1 MSEEKLVWDD
11 NLKQWVQ
18 PKKANGVAGTDAS
31 VTPEQNDMASSSDP
45 YLLDLNARANGTI
58 EPNGQL
64 GFDPYRDGKPNIDY
78 DPQTGSTQVIGEKQ
92 FVSRFGATTVNVFGE
107 ASEEDM
113 LAWKIHNQDE
123 PEFELNTAGGKHI
136 APTLSDKKNV
146 KYVKPGD
153 EVPALDLAKSYET
166 MNDLD
171 IEYDNIFYNTDKD
184 TSFVDKYYPG
194 VGATDNFNVIDFQ
207 GYLTRTGFIK
217 YFEEGMEE
225 GKYDTKINVY
235 SDIMEKAMAEEDL
248 ANALDEYQAYRTKRA
263 NDREMVAAVYKY
275 PEVFKG
281 ARSIDDLTA
290 VAFNYENPIADNY
303 YNQLHDFE
311 DYKTNVYEDLT
322 VFKNE
327 QLNELNDKYE
337 RLKNRNDVE
346 DAVGVV
352 TNPIIELPVGA
363 FEAGR
368 DLLLWVGGWMPDWS
382 PVGGGDWVR
391 SNTARLNMRQK
402 YGNKSLDYFMAEG
415 KRVNHDGID
424 YIISEDGSI
433 YDETNNVNITG
444 ILNASNYT
452 GPSAETLYSKLDPNS
467 ETVSDFSSRGGA
479 KMFGN
484 VTGNIIGQIYGTKGA
499 GVARGALSLRA
510 LSAANKLGRFKSVA
524 AYNKYKGA
532 VASGTKKGRDIKN
545 KYETFGLNLTTK
557 QKGLVD
563 ATMFQSLYGAAT
575 GYKNTL
581 QAAQRANLDV
591 ETAEKLANMGSF
603 QMSLLYAL
611 TGPINPR
618 ISQVKF
624 IDDFVAGKNNVYNRI
639 VTAAKN
645 NKANPYGAAKNEF
658 TKSVRDYVNRKTGAA
673 FLSEGTKEV
682 IQENI
687 QQFGESNIVNANLN
701 EALGKDFVDQNYS
714 MKDFIETSIMS
725 FAAGGLLG
733 GVSASGQN
741 YTPSKVS
748 DLYQLSQD
756 KKGARSRFD
765 YLVKNKALTQEQA
778 DNILKDIDA
787 VGNAVNN
794 KEVPMYLAEL
804 NPDTFVKIANNTQE
818 INRLKEEK
826 KKLAPGLEGNTQQEI
841 DRLTKENIELQRG
854 ENLKLIKEEGK
865 LIEKLGGKDNVIIFG
880 TQQEAAEQGYTGKD
894 LISNGFMDVD
904 GKIVIIED
912 VAAANSAL
920 SVGSHELLHKI
931 LKAEFTV
938 DGNPTALQ
946 KRLLNEF
953 KNVLKQKG
961 LYNQILGQLQKN
973 YDNIDTVNLD
983 EWFTAFSDIIG
994 NSKKMG
1000 VDPVKQFGDKWWQ
1013 QFGNWLSNLFKGR
1026 LGQDKALNFQSGKEV
1041 YDFIIN
1047 YQKNLSEGKLSDLA
1061 KQKIKAGENLKV
1073 KKRSLSEKDLGKTKE
1088 RLSKFTKE
1096 EAANNPAVDREL
1108 PDMVNAQ
1115 VGNLAIKFDPE
1126 LRMEFMQDVLLR
1138 TLTDIRNNPWDGRG
1152 TLYGYLNGR
1161 IRKRI
1166 LDAFRDDRKRVDPL
1180 YVNKID
1186 TDALTILEKQSDPD
1200 PTPKTSPEVKQY
1212 RKLKDSGVVI
1222 GEAINLIKGD
1232 LNTIARLLKTGI
1244 KEGVGKNKKVT
1255 PFMRELLKSVD
1266 QSNIPNRVD
1275 LGTGDAL
1282 AKRLLKH
1289 KKAIIE
1295 NSTRTFLMGQDRS
1308 GKVAGG
1314 IPAAIEKTIINE
1326 DGTRETVSYPNWAGK
1341 KIARETVGKDSAQ
1354 RTAGHDLTFKKS
1366 ADQVSDIDFLQS
1378 FFKTVTKNADA
1389 TFTVKGLIP
1398 GRKPAIEKHISQMLA
1413 IELFVDGIKKGTQI
1427 ADSFGMS
1434 QSMLDAQIEVADVL
1448 VQLEADAELGGTK
1461 RSIGAIELAFN
1472 NHLSFGSKDPMF
1484 KNAYANL
1491 TPAEQSVYDDKIM
1504 PLMESA
1510 YFKREVKN
1518 LVESGKFDNDI
1529 NPIKLYINDFLNAKT
1544 SSKELK
1550 KQLEAFITDFIDI
1563 LPSNVTKKFNKQ
1575 MFGLDIGFLNPTTT
1589 AKYQDGFNAKA
1600 RKLLAKKNLLNAA
1613 DIRQNLFW
1621 LEGVEGMQAGS
1632 GTMQKVA
1639 KILAEDITKA
1649 EKQAKLQEEGLLD
1662 KLKTIKSS
1670 NTEAMIF
1677 LVQEGIK
1684 VVAND
1689 PTKLPGFM
1697 QWVASSSSLGKA
1709 LRSMT
1714 GLSDIQILDGSQAP
1728 YSNASRT
1735 KFYLKKSDAKEEVF
1749 ANRNHPYYND
1759 VVELLKSKG
1768 KELTEDNIADGLKFK
1783 GEHSDPSS
1791 YISLQIVDAVMPLIS
1806 LAAQHPTEINTILT
1820 QADNVLRPIV
1830 MGFDQQLNAK
1840 FISDIQDS
1848 TLGATSKAGELRLL
1862 STPKYISSFV
1872 PTQAGMQTAAQRA
1885 RQKLNELGID
1895 IKNLVNVNISTQAGV
1910 QGNKRSVGK
1919 GISVYDFDDTLAF
1932 SQSQVIVT
1940 MPVDPEI
1947 LDIAARR
1954 MFGNTVFKDVQNFQK
1969 TFNNLSEAQQQQVL
1983 ANVPGTT
1990 RKITPAQFAV
2000 EGETL
2005 AQRGAKFD
2013 FSEFNKVVKGTAG
2026 PLIPRLKKA
2035 IGKFGNDNMY
2045 VLTARPQ
2052 ASAKSIYR
2060 FLKELGVEIPLRNIV
2075 GLADGAPS
2083 AKANW
2088 MVNKVAQG
2096 FNDFYFVDDAIK
2108 NVKAVQEVL
2117 DKFDVNSKVQQA
2129 KKRSEGDLSE
2139 QLNKMV
2145 ERNKGVKAEAVFS
2158 KTVARRK
2165 GAQKGRFKF
2174 FIPHGA
2180 EDFRGLTSYTL
2191 AGKGKQGDA
2200 DQQFFEDNLVTPYS
2214 QGVAAMEMARQALK
2228 NDYRNLLKQ
2237 NKPIKR
2243 KLNKKVPGTE
2253 YTYDEAIRVYLYTK
2267 SGFEVPGISKR
2278 DLKALIKTI
2287 EGDSDLQLFANALQL
2302 ISKKETWVEPS
2313 QHWDVGSILKDLNEL
2328 SEKVNRKEY
2337 LAEFNENVDIIF
2349 SEQNLN
2355 KLEAIYGTRYVDAL
2369 KNIIGRMKS
2378 GINRPAQ
2385 PGRYEQQWLNWV
2397 NNSVGTIMFFN
2408 RRSALLQMISFTNF
2422 INWSDNNPMAA
2433 GLAFANQPLYWKTW
2447 VKIFNSDKLKQRRGG
2462 LKSDI
2467 QEQEIANAARNSKD
2481 KAGAVIAYLLK
2492 IGFTPTQLADSFAIA
2507 TGGATFLINRTK
2519 TYKKQGM
2526 SKAEAEAKAFED
2538 FAKVSDE
2545 TQQSGDPM
2553 LISAQQSSH
2562 LGRLILAFQNTPM
2575 QYTRLMKKAG
2585 QDLINGR
2592 GDAKTNI
2599 SKIMYYGFVQNLIFT
2614 TLQQALFALLPEF
2627 DPEDDE
2633 EKYEKLIQTKQERVI
2648 NGMVDTILRGSGL
2661 TGAVVS
2667 TIKNA
2672 LNQYY
2677 RQEKKGYMADHTYT
2691 ILEVANISP
2700 PIGSKLR
2707 KIYGGIQT
2715 EKFDKDVIAERGFD
2729 VTIDGKFNL
2738 SPRYQVIGNIASAAF
2753 NIPLDRAIAET
2764 QGITEALDARNTIHQ
2779 RIALALG
2786 WRTWDVNAKNEEH
2799 ELIKTNAKATRKEA
2813 GKEKAKKTRKENAD
2827 KLKALEK
2834 KIPNNK
2840 YAAYLN
2846 WKKGKTIK
2854 QKIEY
2859 IEQNY

>member
-1 MSEEKLVWDD
+1 MSEEKLIWDD

-31 VTPEQNDMASSSDP
+31 VTPEQNGMASN
-45 YLLDLNARANGTI
+45 LDLSLSDFNARAEGTAA
-58 EPNGQL
+58 PNGAY
-64 GFDPYRDGKPNIDY
+64 DVYRDGKAFYDY
-78 DPQTGSTQVIGEKQ
+78 DPTTGSTQVI
-92 FVSRFGATTVNVFGE
+92 SDTTTPNRRGRKVRKVIFDE
-107 ASEEDM
+107 PSEDD
-113 LAWKIHNQDE
+113 LNNWRLYNQDQ
-123 PEFELNTAGGKHI
+123 PEFISNSRGKKVNNRKYIKKEDILSAEVLGRTYELN
-136 APTLSDKKNV
+136 
-146 KYVKPGD
+146 
-153 EVPALDLAKSYET
+153 
-166 MNDLD
+166 NDLD
-171 IEYDNIFYNTDKD
+171 IEYDNLFYSQDGD

-194 VGATDNFNVIDFQ
+194 IGATENFNLVDFQ
-207 GYLTRTGFIK
+207 GYLNRTGFTK
-217 YFEEGMEE
+217 YFEEGMED
-225 GKYDTKINVY
+225 GGIYRRDNIFY
-235 SDIMEKAMAEEDL
+235 SDEMEKAMPEQDL
-248 ANALDEYQAYRTKRA
+248 ANALDEYEAYRTKRA
-263 NDREMVAAVYKY
+263 NDREALVALYEN
-275 PEVFKG
+275 PEIFEG
-281 ARSIDDLTA
+281 ARTIDDISA
-290 VAFNYENPIADNY
+290 IAFNYENPVANNY

-311 DYKTNVYEDLT
+311 GYKTNVYQDLT
-322 VFKNE
+322 LYKNKKQE
-327 QLNELNDKYE
+327 ELVDKYE
-337 RLKNRNDVE
+337 RLKDRNDVE
-346 DAVGVV
+346 DVIASI
-352 TNPIIELPVGA
+352 TNPVLQVPVGG

-368 DLLLWVGGWMPDWS
+368 DLLLMVGGWLPDWM
-382 PVGGGDWVR
+382 PVGGSDWTR
-391 SNTARLNMRQK
+391 SNTARLNMQEQ

-424 YIISEDGSI
+424 YIIAEDGSI

-452 GPSAETLYSKLDPNS
+452 GPSAETLYSKMDPNS

-484 VTGNIIGQIYGTKGA
+484 VTGNIVGQIVGTKGA
-499 GVARGALSLRA
+499 GVVRGALSLRA
-510 LSAANKLGRFKSVA
+510 LSALNKLGRFKSVGA
-524 AYNKYKGA
+524 FNKYKGL
-532 VASGTKKGRDIKN
+532 VAKGARKGRDLKG
-545 KYETFGLNLTTK
+545 KYETFGLNLTAT

-563 ATMFQSLYGAAT
+563 ATMFQSLYGAAS

-581 QAAQRANLDV
+581 QAAQRANLDI
-591 ETAEKLANMGSF
+591 ETAEKLATMGGF

-618 ISQVKF
+618 IGQVKF
-624 IDDFVAGKNNVYNRI
+624 LDDFVAGKNSIYNRI

-658 TKSVRDYVNRKTGAA
+658 TKTVKDYVNRKTGAS
-673 FLSEGTKEV
+673 FLGEGTKEV

-701 EALGKDFVDQNYS
+701 EALGKDFVDEEYS

-756 KKGARSRFD
+756 KKGAKSRFD
-765 YLVKNKALTQEQA
+765 YLVKNKVLTQKEA
-778 DNILKDIDA
+778 DNILKDVDA

-826 KKLAPGLEGNTQQEI
+826 KALAPGLEGNTQQEI
-841 DRLTKENIELQRG
+841 DRLTQENIELQRG

-865 LIEKLGGKDNVIIFG
+865 LIEKLGGKDNVIIFAN
-880 TQQEAAEQGYTGKD
+880 QQEAAEQGYKGKD
-894 LISNGFMDVD
+894 LISNGFMDVG

-938 DGNPTALQ
+938 DGKPTALQ
-946 KRLLNEF
+946 KRLLGEF

-973 YDNIDTVNLD
+973 YTDINTVNLD
-983 EWFTAFSDIIG
+983 EWFTAFSDIVG
-994 NSKKMG
+994 NSQKMG
-1000 VDPVKQFGDKWWQ
+1000 VDPLKQFGDKWWQ
-1013 QFGNWLSNLFKGR
+1013 QLGNWMSNLFKGR
-1026 LGQDKALNFQSGKEV
+1026 LGQEKALNFKSGKEV
-1041 YDFIIN
+1041 YDFILN
-1047 YQKNLSEGKLSDLA
+1047 YQKNLADGKLSNLA
-1061 KQKIKAGENLKV
+1061 KQKIEAGKDLKV

-1096 EAANNPAVDREL
+1096 DAANNPAVDREL

-1166 LDAFRDDRKRVDPL
+1166 LDAFRDDRKRVDPI
-1180 YVNKID
+1180 YVNRID
-1186 TDALTILEKQSDPD
+1186 TDALAILEKQSGD
-1200 PTPKTSPEVKQY
+1200 PTPKVTTEVKEY
-1212 RKLKDSGVVI
+1212 RKLKDSGLVI
-1222 GEAINLIKGD
+1222 GEAISLIKSD
-1232 LNTIARLLKTGI
+1232 LNTIARLLKTGV
-1244 KEGVGKNKKVT
+1244 KEGISKNKKVT
-1255 PFMRELLKSVD
+1255 PFMRELLKSID
-1266 QSNIPNRVD
+1266 QSNIPNRID

-1282 AKRLLKH
+1282 AKRLLKY

-1326 DGTRETVSYPNWAGK
+1326 DGTRETVSYPDWAGK
-1341 KIARETVGKDSAQ
+1341 KIAREKVSKDSAQ

-1366 ADQVSDIDFLQS
+1366 SDQVSDIDFLQS
-1378 FFKTVTKNADA
+1378 FFKTVTKNADG
-1389 TFTVKGLIP
+1389 TFAVKGLIA
-1398 GRKPAIEKHISQMLA
+1398 GRKPAVEKHISQMVA
-1413 IELFVDGIKKGTQI
+1413 VELFVDGIKNGTQV
-1427 ADSFGMS
+1427 AESFGRS
-1434 QSMLDAQIEVADVL
+1434 QSMMDAELEVADVL
-1448 VQLEADAELGGTK
+1448 AQLEADAELGGTK
-1461 RSIGAIELAFN
+1461 RSIGAIEIAFN

-1510 YFKREVKN
+1510 FFKREIKN
-1518 LVESGKFDNDI
+1518 LVESGNVDNDI
-1529 NPIKLYINDFLNAKT
+1529 NPIKLYVNDFLNAKT
-1544 SSKELK
+1544 NSKELK

-1589 AKYQDGFNAKA
+1589 AKYQDGFNEKA
-1600 RKLLAKKNLLNAA
+1600 RKLVAKKNLLNAG

-1632 GTMQKVA
+1632 GTMQQIA

-1649 EKQAKLQEEGLLD
+1649 EKQAKLKEQGLLD

-1670 NTEAMIF
+1670 NTEGMIF

-1689 PTKLPGFM
+1689 PTKLSGFM

-1735 KFYLKKSDAKEEVF
+1735 KFYLKKSDAPKGTELF
-1749 ANRNHPYYND
+1749 ANRKHPYYND
-1759 VVELLKSKG
+1759 AVDFLKLKG
-1768 KELTEDNIADGLKFK
+1768 KELTEDNIAAGLVFK

-1791 YISLQIVDAVMPLIS
+1791 YISFQIVEAVMPLIS
-1806 LAAQHPTEINTILT
+1806 LAVQHPTEIETILT
-1820 QADNVLRPIV
+1820 QVDNVLRPIV

-1840 FISDIQDS
+1840 FISDIQDT

-1862 STPKYISSFV
+1862 STSKYINSFV
-1872 PTQAGMQTAAQRA
+1872 PTQAGMQTAAERA

-1895 IKNLVNVNISTQAGV
+1895 IKNLVNINISAQANVEGV
-1910 QGNKRSVGK
+1910 KRSTGK

-1932 SQSQVIVT
+1932 SQSQIIVT

-1954 MFGNTVFKDVQNFQK
+1954 MFGDTAFKNVQNFQK
-1969 TFNNLSEAQQQQVL
+1969 RFNNLNEAQQKQVL
-1983 ANVPGTT
+1983 QSIPGTT

-2013 FSEFNKVVKGTAG
+2013 FSEFNKVVKGTPG
-2026 PLIPRLKKA
+2026 PLVPRLRKA
-2035 IGKFGNDNMY
+2035 IGKFGNENMY

-2075 GLADGAPS
+2075 GLENGAPS

-2117 DKFDVNSKVQQA
+2117 NKFDVNSKVQQA
-2129 KKRSEGDLSE
+2129 KKRSAGDLSE

-2145 ERNKGVKAEAVFS
+2145 ERSKGVKAEAVFS
-2158 KTVARRK
+2158 KTVARRR

-2191 AGKGKQGDA
+2191 AGKGKQGEA
-2200 DQQFFEDNLVTPYS
+2200 DQQFFEDNLVTPYT

-2237 NKPIKR
+2237 NKPIKK

-2253 YTYDEAIRVYLYTK
+2253 YTYDEAVRVYLYTK
-2267 SGFEVPGISKR
+2267 SGFDVPGISKR
-2278 DLKALIKTI
+2278 DLKKLVNTI
-2287 EGDSDLQLFANALQL
+2287 QSDSDLQLFANALQL
-2302 ISKKETWVEPS
+2302 ISKKEAWVEPS

-2355 KLEAIYGTRYVDAL
+2355 KLEAVYGTRYVDAL

-2447 VKIFNSDKLKQRRGG
+2447 AKIFNSDKLKQRRGG

-2519 TYKKQGM
+2519 TYTKQGM

-2592 GDAKTNI
+2592 GDRKTNI

-2648 NGMVDTILRGSGL
+2648 NGMIDTILRGSGL

-2667 TIKNA
+2667 TIKNT

-2691 ILEVANISP
+2691 VLEVANVSP

-2707 KIYGGIQT
+2707 KIYGAIQT
-2715 EKFDKDVIAERGFD
+2715 EKFDKDVIAERGYE
-2729 VTIDGKFNL
+2729 VTRDGRLNL
-2738 SPRYQVIGNIASAAF
+2738 SPKYQVIGNIASAAF
-2753 NIPLDRAIAET
+2753 NIPLDRAVAET
-2764 QGITEALDARNTIHQ
+2764 QGITEALDARNTIYQ

-2799 ELIKTNAKATRKEA
+2799 ELIKTTAKAERKEA
-2813 GKEKAKKTRKENAD
+2813 GKEKAKKTRKDNAD

-2834 KIPNNK
+2834 RIPGNVYGDYMK
-2840 YAAYLN
+2840 

-2854 QKIEY
+2854 EKIQY

>member
-1 MSEEKLVWDD
+1 MSEEKIVWDD
-11 NLKQWVQ
+11 NLKRWVQ

-31 VTPEQNDMASSSDP
+31 VTPEQNDMASNLDP
-45 YLLDLNARANGTI
+45 YLLDLNARARGEQI
-58 EPNGQL
+58 PNAESYNV
-64 GFDPYRDGKPNIDY
+64 YRDGAAFYDY
-78 DPQTGSTQVIGEKQ
+78 DLNTGSTQVI
-92 FVSRFGATTVNVFGE
+92 SDITTRNPRGREVRKVVFGE
-107 ASEEDM
+107 PSDEDILNWKYYNLDQPKIARNERRKKPNRRYVADENLPSPEEFATM
-113 LAWKIHNQDE
+113 
-123 PEFELNTAGGKHI
+123 
-136 APTLSDKKNV
+136 
-146 KYVKPGD
+146 
-153 EVPALDLAKSYET
+153 YEKQ
-166 MNDLD
+166 NDLD
-171 IEYDNIFYNTDKD
+171 IEYDNLFYNQEGS
-184 TSFVDKYYPG
+184 TSFIDKYYPG
-194 VGATDNFNVIDFQ
+194 IGATENFNVIDFQ
-207 GYLTRTGFIK
+207 GYLNKTGFIK
-217 YFEEGMEE
+217 YFEENMED
-225 GKYDTKINVY
+225 GVYNTKINVY
-235 SDIMEKAMAEEDL
+235 SDTMEKALAEEDL
-248 ANALDEYQAYRTKRA
+248 VSALDEYQAYRTKRA
-263 NDREMVAAVYKY
+263 NDREALNAVYKN
-275 PEVFKG
+275 PELFKG
-281 ARSIDDLTA
+281 VRSISDVDA
-290 VAFNYENPIADNY
+290 IAFNYDNPIAENY

-322 VFKNE
+322 AFRNE
-327 QLNELNDKYE
+327 QLNELNAKYE
-337 RLKNRNDVE
+337 RLKNRTDVE
-346 DAVGVV
+346 DFLGIY
-352 TNPIIELPVGA
+352 TNPVIELPVGA

-415 KRVNHDGID
+415 KRVNHEGVD

-444 ILNASNYT
+444 ILDASNYT
-452 GPSAETLYSKLDPNS
+452 GPSAETLYSKLDPDS

-499 GVARGALSLRA
+499 GAVRGALSLRA

-532 VASGTKKGRDIKN
+532 VASGTRKGRDIKN
-545 KYETFGLNLTTK
+545 KYETFGLNLTTT

-591 ETAEKLANMGSF
+591 ETAEKLANMGSL

-624 IDDFVAGKNNVYNRI
+624 IDDFVAGKNNIYNRI
-639 VTAAKN
+639 ATAAKN

-658 TKSVRDYVNRKTGAA
+658 TKSVKDYVNRKTGVA
-673 FLSEGTKEV
+673 FLSEGGKEV

-687 QQFGESNIVNANLN
+687 QQFGESNIVNASLN
-701 EALGKDFVDQNYS
+701 EALGKEFVDDNYS

-748 DLYQLSQD
+748 DLYQLSKD
-756 KKGARSRFD
+756 KKGAKSRFD
-765 YLVKNKALTQEQA
+765 FLVKNKALTQEQA
-778 DNILKDIDA
+778 DNILKDINA

-841 DRLTKENIELQRG
+841 DRLAKENIELQRG

-880 TQQEAAEQGYTGKD
+880 NQQEAAEQGYTGKD

-938 DGNPTALQ
+938 DGKPTVLQ

-983 EWFTAFSDIIG
+983 EWFTAFSDIVG

-1013 QFGNWLSNLFKGR
+1013 QLGNWLSNLFKGR

-1041 YDFIIN
+1041 YDFILN

-1096 EAANNPAVDREL
+1096 EAVNNPAVDREL

-1200 PTPKTSPEVKQY
+1200 PKPKSSTEVKQY
-1212 RKLKDSGVVI
+1212 RKLKDSGLVI
-1222 GEAINLIKGD
+1222 GEAMNLIKGD
-1232 LNTIARLLKTGI
+1232 LNTIARLLKTGV
-1244 KEGVGKNKKVT
+1244 KEGVSKNKKVT
-1255 PFMRELLKSVD
+1255 PFMRELLKSID

-1314 IPAAIEKTIINE
+1314 IPVAIEKTIINE
-1326 DGTRETVSYPNWAGK
+1326 DGTRETVSYPDWAGK
-1341 KIARETVGKDSAQ
+1341 KIARESVSKDSAQ
-1354 RTAGHDLTFKKS
+1354 RTAGHDLTFKKP

-1378 FFKTVTKNADA
+1378 FFKTVTKNADGK
-1389 TFTVKGLIP
+1389 FTVKGLIP

-1413 IELFVDGIKKGTQI
+1413 VELFVDGIKKGTRI

-1434 QSMLDAQIEVADVL
+1434 QSMLDAQVEVADVL
-1448 VQLEADAELGGTK
+1448 TQLEADAELGGTK

-1510 YFKREVKN
+1510 FFKREVTK

-1544 SSKELK
+1544 DSKELK
-1550 KQLEAFITDFIDI
+1550 KQLEAFITDFIDV

-1589 AKYQDGFNAKA
+1589 PKYQDGFNEKA
-1600 RKLLAKKNLLNAA
+1600 RKLVAKKNSLNAA

-1632 GTMQKVA
+1632 GTMGAIA
-1639 KILAEDITKA
+1639 KILAEDITKT
-1649 EKQAKLQEEGLLD
+1649 EKQAKLKESGLLD

-1735 KFYLKKSDAKEEVF
+1735 KFYLKKSDAPKGTELF
-1749 ANRNHPYYND
+1749 ANRKHPYYND

-1791 YISLQIVDAVMPLIS
+1791 YVSVQIVDAVIPLIS
-1806 LAAQHPTEINTILT
+1806 LAVQHPTEINTILT
-1820 QADNVLRPIV
+1820 QVDNVLRPIV

-1885 RQKLNELGID
+1885 RQKLDELGID

-1969 TFNNLSEAQQQQVL
+1969 TFNNLNEAQQQQVL

-2005 AQRGAKFD
+2005 AQRGAQFD

-2035 IGKFGNDNMY
+2035 IGKFGNENMY

-2191 AGKGKQGDA
+2191 AGKGKQGEA
-2200 DQQFFEDNLVTPYS
+2200 DQQFFEDNLVTPYTR
-2214 QGVAAMEMARQALK
+2214 GVAAMEMAKQALK

-2355 KLEAIYGTRYVDAL
+2355 KLEAVYGTRYVDAL

-2661 TGAVVS
+2661 TGAVVA
-2667 TIKNA
+2667 TIKNT

-2707 KIYGGIQT
+2707 KVYGAIQT

-2738 SPRYQVIGNIASAAF
+2738 SPRYQVIGNIASAGF

-2799 ELIKTNAKATRKEA
+2799 ELIKTNAKAARKEA

-2834 KIPNNK
+2834 KIPNSR
-2840 YAAYLN
+2840 YVAYLN

-2854 QKIEY
+2854 EKIKY